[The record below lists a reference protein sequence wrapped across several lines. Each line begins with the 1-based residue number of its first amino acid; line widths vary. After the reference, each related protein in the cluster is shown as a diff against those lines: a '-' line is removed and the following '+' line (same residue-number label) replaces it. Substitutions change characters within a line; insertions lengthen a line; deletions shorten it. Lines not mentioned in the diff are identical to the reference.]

1 MTALTSAFMR
11 NKFFGITAIGQR
23 GAMAPTAKAKHA
35 LKRVDRFRGNAGV
48 DIKVACRDLI
58 ETVIKNARQIC

>member
-35 LKRVDRFRGNAGV
+35 LKRVDR
-48 DIKVACRDLI
+48 
-58 ETVIKNARQIC
+58 VISTPLTMPFYTPSRRAT